1 MGTSLILNKRRLK
14 EEDDSGGDGG
24 SPPVR
29 GGKDA
34 SCEWNLLGDTDSMT
48 DDILIEEVGGK

>member
-1 MGTSLILNKRRLK
+1 MGTSLILNTRRLK
-14 EEDDSGGDGG
+14 EWDDSGGDGG

-34 SCEWNLLGDTDSMT
+34 SCERNLLGDTDSMT
-48 DDILIEEVGGK
+48 DDILIEEVGEK